1 MLNTVPHCPSCRLPM
16 KAHRFRNHG
25 GDDMELDIC
34 WSCQGIWFDTFEN
47 LQLSPG
53 SVNDLFKLLHAHRD
67 EMQHPVANVMACPR
81 CSRKLDKG
89 FDLVRSGRYMTYR
102 CPEKHGR
109 YSSFSSF
116 MVEKGF
122 VRQMT
127 AAEIADLAKR
137 VGAIYCTSCGAPVD
151 IRKDHACPHCRS
163 AFSLLDPDAVENA
176 LKGYQQAETKRT
188 EARDPMQ
195 MADAILDSERTRARA
210 QRERAREREVFSE
223 DGSIVADLLVAGVGL
238 VWRVLT
244 R

>member
-1 MLNTVPHCPSCRLPM
+1 LI
-16 KAHRFRNHG
+16 
-25 GDDMELDIC
+25 DDLKVMVKWQSNVAYLKNPPKGYTEEPVDII
-34 WSCQGIWFDTFEN
+34 GE
-47 LQLSPG
+47 
-53 SVNDLFKLLHAHRD
+53 
-67 EMQHPVANVMACPR
+67 
-81 CSRKLDKG
+81 LDKG

-176 LKGYQQAETKRT
+176 LKGYQQAEAKRT
-188 EARDPMQ
+188 TRDPMQ
-195 MADAILDSERTRARA
+195 MADAIVESERTRARA
-210 QRERAREREVFSE
+210 ERQQRIETAR
-223 DGSIVADLLVAGVGL
+223 DTGGLDVADLLVAGVGL

>member
-1 MLNTVPHCPSCRLPM
+1 
-16 KAHRFRNHG
+16 
-25 GDDMELDIC
+25 
-34 WSCQGIWFDTFEN
+34 
-47 LQLSPG
+47 
-53 SVNDLFKLLHAHRD
+53 
-67 EMQHPVANVMACPR
+67 MQHPVANVMACPR

-89 FDLVRSGRYMTYR
+89 YDLVRSGRYMTYR

-127 AAEIADLAKR
+127 TGRNRRPGEAGRRHLLHR
-137 VGAIYCTSCGAPVD
+137 LRAPVD

-176 LKGYQQAETKRT
+176 LKGYHQAEVKRT
-188 EARDPMQ
+188 TRDPVS
-195 MADAILDSERTRARA
+195 MADAIVESERTRARA
-210 QRERAREREVFSE
+210 DRQRQIEGAR
-223 DGSIVADLLVAGVGL
+223 DAGGLDVADLLVAGVGL
-238 VWRVLT
+238 VWKVLT

>member
-1 MLNTVPHCPSCRLPM
+1 MQNSVPHCPSCRVPM
-16 KAHRFRNHG
+16 KVHRFKNHG
-25 GDDMELDIC
+25 GEDMELDIC
-34 WSCQGIWFDTFEN
+34 WHCQGLWFDTFEN

-53 SVNDLFKLLHAHRD
+53 SVNELFKQLHAHRD

-89 FDLVRSGRYMTYR
+89 YDLVRSGRYMTYR

-127 AAEIADLAKR
+127 PAEIADLAKR
-137 VGAIYCTSCGAPVD
+137 VGAIYCTGCGAPVD

-176 LKGYQQAETKRT
+176 LKGYHQAEVKRT
-188 EARDPMQ
+188 TRDPVS
-195 MADAILDSERTRARA
+195 MADAIVESERTRARA
-210 QRERAREREVFSE
+210 DRQRQLEGAR
-223 DGSIVADLLVAGVGL
+223 DAGGLDVADLLVAGVGL
-238 VWRVLT
+238 VWKVLT